1 MILRYLLTFSMNG
14 SREYRKNGWE
24 VVRAMDMRSRHG
36 AAVVR
41 AMGMRSHHGAAV
53 VRRVR

>member
-1 MILRYLLTFSMNG
+1 MVG
-14 SREYRKNGWE
+14 K

>member
-1 MILRYLLTFSMNG
+1 MIPRHLLTFSMKG
-14 SREYRKNGWE
+14 SRVYRKMVGK

-41 AMGMRSHHGAAV
+41 AMDMRLRHGAAV